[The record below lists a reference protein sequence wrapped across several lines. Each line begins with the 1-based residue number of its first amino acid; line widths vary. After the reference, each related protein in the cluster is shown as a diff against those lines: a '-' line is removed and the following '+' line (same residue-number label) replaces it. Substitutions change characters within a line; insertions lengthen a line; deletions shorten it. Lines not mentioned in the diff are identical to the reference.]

1 MLLEDMP
8 YRQNSE
14 ITMDWS
20 GNGLDSPG
28 RIMQKFFEH
37 AGNNDSD
44 NEEIVPM
51 DLKHDLGYVTHHS
64 VIKAVRM
71 DAYVAVSDDA
81 LPTQGN
87 KDVLKTESHTRR
99 FKLLSKRVLV
109 KPAKAVASGAAR
121 LTVKSKNAV
130 VKPAKA
136 VASGAARLTVK
147 SKNAVVK
154 PAKAVASGAA
164 RLTVKSKNAVVK
176 PAKAVASGA
185 ARLTVKSKNAVVKPA
200 KVVGKAVSQASS
212 AVTAK
217 VRSIGSLFHGLRF
230 PCLSKAEC
238 KA

>member
-51 DLKHDLGYVTHHS
+51 DLKHDLGYVTHDS

-136 VASGAARLTVK
+136 V
-147 SKNAVVK
+147 
-154 PAKAVASGAA
+154 
-164 RLTVKSKNAVVK
+164 
-176 PAKAVASGA
+176 
-185 ARLTVKSKNAVVKPA
+185 
-200 KVVGKAVSQASS
+200 GKAVSQASS